1 MTEESGRL
9 GDWETGRLRALPGKK
24 QSLSLLLSHSLL
36 RDFQFWAVLFVA
48 LLAAW
53 PAAAEPGLLNTR
65 GGGDSPFLLQRL
77 QQLVAAV
84 ADNHFPVR
92 WMPDANY
99 GYGYPFYNY
108 YAPLSI
114 YIAAFFRFL
123 GFSFVRSIHL
133 AQLAG
138 FVVAGWGMARLANR
152 WWGNRWAGWLA
163 AVAYTFAPFHMV
175 NVYTRGDSLA
185 EFWAM
190 AFYPW
195 ILLAADNLLQRPRS
209 SRAVA
214 RFALAYAA
222 LILSHN
228 ISALIFSPFL
238 LLYLLLRVA
247 SGKWQVAGSRWQVAS
262 DRWRE
267 AGSRLLAVGGGLLL
281 ALGLAAWFFLPALA
295 EQALA
300 QLEPVTAGYF
310 HYSNHFRGLDL
321 LQPNLWFDYSPDG
334 GRAFRMGLIQ
344 TIAIVLGAGCLVAA
358 SFGIVRLERASGG
371 RFGNPRHLFVMV
383 AFLVATLMI
392 TPLSRPL
399 WDHLPL
405 LPFTQF
411 PWRFLS
417 VQAFAGALLTGAI
430 AWLPYRKF
438 VVPLVALALALGGLA
453 GLKTDHL
460 IISDEDVTPR
470 RLAEYEWFT
479 GNIGSTVSAEYLPPT
494 AQPRPFSSEWLNS
507 GRRDNIQ
514 AVAGTLDSAQLIERR
529 ATSQTWEVRTEAEG
543 ATVVLP
549 TLYWPGWTATAD
561 RQPLSIR
568 PHPTSG
574 LIALDLPPGPQQ
586 VTLTLGRTPIRLAAE
601 LLSLAAIGI
610 VACLLI
616 ADFRRKHKETKSFA
630 PFAPLREPL
639 LLLSLLLIL
648 AWLEPEPSLAADNLT
663 WDFAQMGYLHH
674 DVEGVVFDDG
684 THLQGYRY
692 HAEAIAAGETLTI
705 SLNFTSAA
713 DTEATIELATPA
725 LARPT
730 PDEQSPPPVFVAE
743 TRPLESQS
751 LTFQLT
757 IPADA
762 PTGLVVPR
770 LTLADARPLMPSGQT
785 RGELFLRPLFIQAAN
800 QQQQVFNQPVGLD
813 VATVEMVVREDNVL
827 EGHFAW
833 WTERPLGGNYHF
845 SWRLQDANGQ
855 VLAQLDSQPGYG
867 FQPSVGWP
875 AGQPI
880 HDWLSLRLPD
890 SLSGSGPYPLVMRL
904 YDSVGGEEL
913 LVRQVGLL
921 AETEERLEYRPHT
934 PNFALPDDYLPLAAA
949 FLANNTPIITLH
961 GYQIDQYSN
970 TLSLTLY
977 WEALEGMT
985 ADYIRFV
992 HLVDAEAEEVVA
1004 QQDSF
1009 PQGNSYPT
1017 SQWTAQEIITD
1028 TVQLD
1033 LSNISP
1039 GTYRLAI
1046 GFYEQSEGLPRL
1058 PVVSGDTPLSDNLVI
1073 LPDTIRLP

>member
-1 MTEESGRL
+1 MTEETGRL

-24 QSLSLLLSHSLL
+24 QSLSLLLSQSLL
-36 RDFQFWAVLFVA
+36 RNSQFWAVLFVA

-53 PAAAEPGLLNTR
+53 PAVGEPGLLNTR

-84 ADNHFPVR
+84 ADGHFPVR

-133 AQLAG
+133 AQIAG

-175 NVYTRGDSLA
+175 NIYTRGDSLA

-209 SRAVA
+209 GRAITL
-214 RFALAYAA
+214 FALAYAA

-238 LLYLLLRVA
+238 LLYLLLRWGRAITDWRLPTA
-247 SGKWQVAGSRWQVAS
+247 SFQLPV
-262 DRWRE
+262 
-267 AGSRLLAVGGGLLL
+267 AVGSGLLL
-281 ALGLAAWFFLPALA
+281 GLGLAAWFFIPALA
-295 EQALA
+295 EQHLA

-321 LQPNLWFDYSPDG
+321 LQTNLWFDYSPDG

-344 TIAIVLGAGCLVAA
+344 MIAIVLGSGCLVAA
-358 SFGIVRLERASGG
+358 PFGIVRLEQGCG
-371 RFGNPRHLFVMV
+371 LRFGKPRHVFVMV

-417 VQAFAGALLTGAI
+417 VQAFAGALLIGAI
-430 AWLPYRKF
+430 AWIPYRKF

-460 IISDEDVTPR
+460 IISDGDVTPR

-479 GNIGSTVSAEYLPPT
+479 GNIGSTVSAEYLPPS

-507 GRRDNIQ
+507 GRRDNIR
-514 AVAGTLDSAQLIERR
+514 AVSGNLESAQLIERR
-529 ATSQTWEVRTEAEG
+529 ATSQTWDLRTGAEG

-549 TLYWPGWTATAD
+549 TLYWPGWAATAETTTAG

-568 PHPTSG
+568 PYPASG
-574 LIALDLPPGPQQ
+574 LIALDLPPGSQR
-586 VTLTLGRTPIRLAAE
+586 VALTLGRTPIRAAAE
-601 LLSLAAIGI
+601 LLSLAAIG
-610 VACLLI
+610 VVVGLLI
-616 ADFRRKHKETKSFA
+616 ADFRQKHQKTKGFA
-630 PFAPLREPL
+630 PFAALREPL
-639 LLLSLLLIL
+639 LLLLLLLIL
-648 AWLEPEPSLAADNLT
+648 AWLEPEPSLAAENLT

-674 DVEGVVFDDG
+674 DGEGVVYDNG
-684 THLQGYRY
+684 AHLQGYRY
-692 HAEAIAAGETLTI
+692 HAETIVAGETLTI
-705 SLNFTSAA
+705 TLDFASAA

-730 PDEQSPPPVFVAE
+730 PDEQSPPPVFAAQ
-743 TRPLESQS
+743 TRLLDSQS
-751 LTFQLT
+751 LTFQLA

-762 PTGLVVPR
+762 PAGLVVPR

-800 QQQQVFNQPVGLD
+800 QQQVLNQPVGLD
-813 VATVEMVVREDNVL
+813 VAAVEMIVREDNVL

-833 WTERPLGGNYHF
+833 WTERSLGGNYHF

-855 VLAQLDSQPGYG
+855 ILAQLDSQPGYG
-867 FQPSVGWP
+867 FQPSVGWST
-875 AGQPI
+875 GQPVY
-880 HDWLSLRLPD
+880 DWLALRLPA
-890 SLSGSGPYPLVMRL
+890 SLSSSSASGPYPLVMRL
-904 YDSVGGEEL
+904 YDSASGEVL
-913 LVRQVGLL
+913 LVRRVGVL
-921 AETEERLEYRPHT
+921 AEGAVGIEYRPHT
-934 PNFALPDDYLPLAAA
+934 PNFILPDDYLPLAAN
-949 FLANNTPIITLH
+949 FLANDTPVIALH
-961 GYQIDQYSN
+961 GYQIDQSTN
-970 TLSLTLY
+970 TLALTLY

-992 HLVDAEAEEVVA
+992 HLIDPETEEVVA

-1017 SQWTAQEIITD
+1017 SQWTAQEIVTD
-1028 TVQLD
+1028 TVQLG
-1033 LSNISP
+1033 LSNVSP

-1046 GFYEQSEGLPRL
+1046 GFYSQSEGLPRL

>member
-1 MTEESGRL
+1 MEIRGWRL
-9 GDWETGRLRALPGKK
+9 GEWKFERLRGLSARRKNPANL
-24 QSLSLLLSHSLL
+24 QSPISNP
-36 RDFQFWAVLFVA
+36 QFWAVLFVA

-53 PAAAEPGLLNTR
+53 PAVAEPGLLNTR

-84 ADNHFPVR
+84 ADGHFPVR

-114 YIAAFFRFL
+114 YISAFFRLL

-133 AQLAG
+133 AQFAG
-138 FVVAGWGMARLANR
+138 FVAAAWGMARLANR

-209 SRAVA
+209 GRAIA
-214 RFALAYAA
+214 LFALSYAA

-238 LLYLLLRVA
+238 LLYLILRWERPTDNQRVPTA
-247 SGKWQVAGSRWQVAS
+247 YFQRPI
-262 DRWRE
+262 
-267 AGSRLLAVGGGLLL
+267 AVGGGLLL

-295 EQALA
+295 EQDLA

-321 LQPNLWFDYSPDG
+321 IQPELWFNYSPDG

-344 TIAIVLGAGCLVAA
+344 AIAIVLGAGCLIAA
-358 SFGIVRLERASGG
+358 LFSIVRLERDSDI
-371 RFGNPRHLFVMV
+371 RFGKPRYVFVVV

-417 VQAFAGALLTGAI
+417 VQAFAGALLIGAI
-430 AWLPYRKF
+430 AWLPYRQF

-494 AQPRPFSSEWLNS
+494 ARPRPFSSEWLNS
-507 GRRDNIQ
+507 GHRDNAQ
-514 AVAGTLDSAQLIERR
+514 AVAGRLDSSQLVEQQAI
-529 ATSQTWEVRTEAEG
+529 SQTWELSAGAEG

-561 RQPLSIR
+561 DQPLSIR

-574 LIALDLPPGPQQ
+574 LITFDLTSGSHT
-586 VTLTLGRTPIRLAAE
+586 VTVALGRTSVRQAAE
-601 LLSLAAIGI
+601 LISLIAIG
-610 VACLLI
+610 VVVLLLVVG
-616 ADFRRKHKETKSFA
+616 FRQEQQEAKRFA
-630 PFAPLREPL
+630 FFAPLRDAL
-639 LLLSLLLIL
+639 LLLLLLLIL
-648 AWLEPEPSLAADNLT
+648 AQLEPEPSLAADNLT

-674 DVEGVVFDDG
+674 DVEGVAFENGVQ
-684 THLQGYRY
+684 LRSYRY
-692 HAEAIAAGETLTI
+692 NTETVLAGETLTI
-705 SLNFTSAA
+705 TLDFTSAA
-713 DTEATIELATPA
+713 DTAATIELATPA

-730 PDEQSPPPVFVAE
+730 PDEQATPPVFAAQ
-743 TRPLESQS
+743 TRPLDSQA
-751 LTFQLT
+751 LTFQLA
-757 IPADA
+757 IPADVPA
-762 PTGLVVPR
+762 GLVVPR
-770 LTLADARPLMPSGQT
+770 LTLAGSRPLLPSGQT
-785 RGELFLRPLFIQAAN
+785 RGDLFLRPLFIQAAN
-800 QQQQVFNQPVGLD
+800 DQQVFNQPAALD
-813 VATVEMVVREDNVL
+813 VMATDMIVADSVL
-827 EGHFAW
+827 EGRFAW

-867 FQPSVGWP
+867 FQPSVAWP
-875 AGQPI
+875 TDQPVY
-880 HDWLSLRLPD
+880 DWLALRLPD
-890 SLSGSGPYPLVMRL
+890 SLSDSDAYRLVMRL
-904 YDSVGGEEL
+904 YDNISGEEL
-913 LVRQVGLL
+913 LVRQVGM
-921 AETEERLEYRPHT
+921 LEGSKAGIQYRPLT
-934 PNFALPDDYLPLAAA
+934 PSFTLPPDYMPLAAD
-949 FLANNTPIITLH
+949 FLANDTPVIALH
-961 GYQIDQYSN
+961 GYQIDQDTN
-970 TLSLTLY
+970 TLALTLY
-977 WEALEGMT
+977 WEALEEMT

-992 HLVDAEAEEVVA
+992 HLFDPETEEVVA
-1004 QQDSF
+1004 QQDGF

-1017 SQWTAQEIITD
+1017 SQWAAQEIITD
-1028 TVQLD
+1028 TIQLD
-1033 LSNISP
+1033 LSNLSP
-1039 GTYRLAI
+1039 GAYRLAV
-1046 GFYEQSEGLPRL
+1046 GFYSQLDGFPRL
-1058 PVVSGDTPLSDNLVI
+1058 PVVSSDYPLSNDRVI
-1073 LPDTIRLP
+1073 LPNTIHLP